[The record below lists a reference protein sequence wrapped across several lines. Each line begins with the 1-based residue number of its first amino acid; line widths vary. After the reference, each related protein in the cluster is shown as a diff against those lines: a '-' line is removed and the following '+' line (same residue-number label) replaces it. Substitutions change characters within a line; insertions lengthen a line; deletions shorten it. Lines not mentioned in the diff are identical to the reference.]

1 MPFFDL
7 AREVTLLFLPS
18 SISHTGLVSFW
29 EIYIREHISESVSNC
44 GSSCGWL
51 KHSSLF
57 NVPSYLNPTWIT
69 NCLINVFICMLNR
82 HLNTPIKNAEHFN
95 IFIVIPQFC
104 ISYCHPI
111 SVNGNSIL
119 LVAQARVILFLF
131 FPQIHFFLMLYIK
144 ILKILFALF
153 KSISSIYYISF
164 HSSHL

>member
-57 NVPSYLNPTWIT
+57 NVPSYLNPTWRT

-111 SVNGNSIL
+111 SVNGNSIR

-131 FPQIHFFLMLYIK
+131 FPQIHFF
-144 ILKILFALF
+144 
-153 KSISSIYYISF
+153 
-164 HSSHL
+164 SHASYQNSQNIICFI